1 MRSARDP
8 SPRFKS
14 PGAVCEAGSDQ
25 GIHKTLRTPLEELHE
40 TIDNCRKCESCIPDL
55 CKPVRMFRGFPGS
68 VMIVGQGPGKKER
81 STGYAFAGQ
90 SGKRLDEWL
99 WQCRRRGAARDG
111 IYLTSVM
118 KCVKRSEKE
127 LEIMA
132 RNCRPIWISKSPLF
146 ALA

>member
-1 MRSARDP
+1 MRALHFRSLQ
-8 SPRFKS
+8 
-14 PGAVCEAGSDQ
+14 AGSDV
-25 GIHKTLRTPLEELHE
+25 PW
-40 TIDNCRKCESCIPDL
+40 
-55 CKPVRMFRGFPGS
+55 
-68 VMIVGQGPGKKER
+68 GPGISDDCGTRSRKKER

-111 IYLTSVM
+111 IYLTSVV

-132 RNCRPIWISKSPLF
+132 RNCRPYLDQQISLIRPR
-146 ALA
+146 